1 MRTTRRFAFLF
12 GVIGLSVGTADAMQ
26 ASQAERVAAARRT
39 ITDDPAVPSL
49 TPKSYDVTIVEYSD
63 YQCPFC
69 RRSQSVLAALLAS
82 DGKIRVVYRDWP
94 VLGETST
101 LAARLATAS
110 KYQGKYIAFHD
121 ALLQTS
127 GKLDDQT
134 IRAAAEKAGV
144 NWVRLQ
150 QDLKTHG
157 AEIDALL
164 DRTRRQAA
172 AMNLRGTPGFLIG
185 PYLIPGALDLAT
197 FKKVVAMARA
207 NPTGDPANGM

>member
-1 MRTTRRFAFLF
+1 MKTARLFALLC
-12 GVIGLSVGTADAMQ
+12 GSIGLSVGAANATQAPTAEQ
-26 ASQAERVAAARRT
+26 VAAARRT
-39 ITDDPAVPSL
+39 ITDDPAVPSFA
-49 TPKSYDVTIVEYSD
+49 PKGYDVTIVEYSD

-94 VLGETST
+94 VLGEAST
-101 LAARLATAS
+101 LAARLAMAA
-110 KYQGKYIAFHD
+110 KYQGRYIAFHD

-127 GKLDDQT
+127 GRLDDQA
-134 IRAAAEKAGV
+134 IRAAAARARV
-144 NWVRLQ
+144 DWQRLQ
-150 QDLKTHG
+150 QDLKTYG

-185 PYLIPGALDLAT
+185 PYLVPGALDLAT
-197 FKKVVAMARA
+197 FKKVVALARA
-207 NPTGDPANGM
+207 NPTGDPGKGR

>member
-1 MRTTRRFAFLF
+1 MRTTRLFAFLF

-26 ASQAERVAAARRT
+26 ASLAERAAAARRT
-39 ITDDPAVPSL
+39 ITDDPAVPSF
-49 TPKSYDVTIVEYSD
+49 TPKNYDVTIVEYSD

-101 LAARLATAS
+101 RAARLATAS
-110 KYQGKYIAFHD
+110 KYQGKYLAFHD

-127 GKLDDQT
+127 GKLDDQA
-134 IRAAAEKAGV
+134 IRVAAAKAGV
-144 NWVRLQ
+144 NWQRLQ
-150 QDLKTHG
+150 QDLQARG

-172 AMNLRGTPGFLIG
+172 AMGLTGTPGFLIG
-185 PYLIPGALDLAT
+185 PYLVPGALDLAT
-197 FKKVVAMARA
+197 FRKAVALARA
-207 NPTGDPANGM
+207 NPTGDPAKGM